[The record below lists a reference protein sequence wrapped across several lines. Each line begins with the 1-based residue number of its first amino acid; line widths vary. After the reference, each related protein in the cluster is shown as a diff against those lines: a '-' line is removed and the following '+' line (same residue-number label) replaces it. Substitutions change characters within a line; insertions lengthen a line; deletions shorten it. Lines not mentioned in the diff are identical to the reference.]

1 MAIRLAALDVDGTLL
16 APDNSITPATKEAIR
31 EAKAAGI
38 EIVVCTGR
46 AFVEVRDILRQL
58 PEVRYLSCGTGAY
71 ALDVWTMETLYECSM
86 PEELGKQAYR
96 AVAQA
101 DCMVHFYTGLSV
113 RHSRWCMDHFT
124 DYMEEKMRTLMEQS
138 HIIVDDLDAFVESYH
153 GPVEKL
159 YVTFPNRAE
168 YEKAYEAVRKLP
180 VFLTD
185 GGWAVDLEVMSRDTD
200 KGVALR
206 ALAEKLGATAVVTTA
221 TDVRGKFSVDAWAA
235 RHGCVISD
243 MGLAKAVSA
252 AILEGNVPLCS
263 QFPLPSP
270 LPEGTF
276 AGESGPLGIFIGW
289 RTKSPFARTLRLI
302 PRVLRVGVGCR
313 RGISAEAVEN
323 AVQAVFAENGLDT
336 AAICGVCSIDLK
348 QDEAGLLA
356 ACEKNN
362 WPVHFYTAQQLRDV
376 AGNFTPSDFVR
387 SVTGVDNVCERA
399 ALLDAEKL
407 IVQKT
412 ARDGVTIAVAAEH
425 WEVRF
430 G

>member
-86 PEELGKQAYR
+86 PEELGRQAYR

-138 HIIVDDLDAFVESYH
+138 HIIVDDLDAFVERYH

-159 YVTFPNRAE
+159 YATFPNRTE

-206 ALAEKLGATAVVTTA
+206 ALAEKLGIAREQVLAMGDSGNDCAMLRYAGVGA
-221 TDVRGKFSVDAWAA
+221 AMGNAGEQAKKAADVIAPSNREDGVAWMLRRAA
-235 RHGCVISD
+235 R
-243 MGLAKAVSA
+243 
-252 AILEGNVPLCS
+252 
-263 QFPLPSP
+263 
-270 LPEGTF
+270 
-276 AGESGPLGIFIGW
+276 GEI
-289 RTKSPFARTLRLI
+289 
-302 PRVLRVGVGCR
+302 
-313 RGISAEAVEN
+313 
-323 AVQAVFAENGLDT
+323 
-336 AAICGVCSIDLK
+336 
-348 QDEAGLLA
+348 
-356 ACEKNN
+356 
-362 WPVHFYTAQQLRDV
+362 
-376 AGNFTPSDFVR
+376 
-387 SVTGVDNVCERA
+387 
-399 ALLDAEKL
+399 
-407 IVQKT
+407 
-412 ARDGVTIAVAAEH
+412 
-425 WEVRF
+425 
-430 G
+430 

>member
-86 PEELGKQAYR
+86 PEELGRQAYR

-138 HIIVDDLDAFVESYH
+138 HIIVDDLDAFVELYH

-206 ALAEKLGATAVVTTA
+206 ALAEKLGIAREQVLAMGDSGNDCAMLRYAGVGA
-221 TDVRGKFSVDAWAA
+221 AMGNAGEQAKKAADVIAPSNREDGVAWMLRRAA
-235 RHGCVISD
+235 R
-243 MGLAKAVSA
+243 
-252 AILEGNVPLCS
+252 
-263 QFPLPSP
+263 
-270 LPEGTF
+270 
-276 AGESGPLGIFIGW
+276 GE
-289 RTKSPFARTLRLI
+289 
-302 PRVLRVGVGCR
+302 V
-313 RGISAEAVEN
+313 
-323 AVQAVFAENGLDT
+323 
-336 AAICGVCSIDLK
+336 
-348 QDEAGLLA
+348 
-356 ACEKNN
+356 
-362 WPVHFYTAQQLRDV
+362 
-376 AGNFTPSDFVR
+376 
-387 SVTGVDNVCERA
+387 
-399 ALLDAEKL
+399 
-407 IVQKT
+407 
-412 ARDGVTIAVAAEH
+412 
-425 WEVRF
+425 
-430 G
+430 

>member
-86 PEELGKQAYR
+86 PEELGRQAYR

-138 HIIVDDLDAFVESYH
+138 HIIVDDLDAFVERYH

-159 YVTFPNRAE
+159 YVTFPNRTE
-168 YEKAYEAVRKLP
+168 YEKAYEAVKKLP

-206 ALAEKLGATAVVTTA
+206 ALAEKLGIAREQVLAMGDSGNDCAMLRYAGVGA
-221 TDVRGKFSVDAWAA
+221 AMGNAGEQAKKAADVIAPSNREDGVAWMLRRAA
-235 RHGCVISD
+235 R
-243 MGLAKAVSA
+243 
-252 AILEGNVPLCS
+252 
-263 QFPLPSP
+263 
-270 LPEGTF
+270 
-276 AGESGPLGIFIGW
+276 GE
-289 RTKSPFARTLRLI
+289 
-302 PRVLRVGVGCR
+302 V
-313 RGISAEAVEN
+313 
-323 AVQAVFAENGLDT
+323 
-336 AAICGVCSIDLK
+336 
-348 QDEAGLLA
+348 
-356 ACEKNN
+356 
-362 WPVHFYTAQQLRDV
+362 
-376 AGNFTPSDFVR
+376 
-387 SVTGVDNVCERA
+387 
-399 ALLDAEKL
+399 
-407 IVQKT
+407 
-412 ARDGVTIAVAAEH
+412 
-425 WEVRF
+425 
-430 G
+430 

>member
-86 PEELGKQAYR
+86 PEELGRQAYR

-138 HIIVDDLDAFVESYH
+138 HIIVDDLDAFVERYH

-159 YVTFPNRAE
+159 YVTFPIRAE

-206 ALAEKLGATAVVTTA
+206 ALAEKLGIAREQVLAMGDSGNDCAMLRYAGVGA
-221 TDVRGKFSVDAWAA
+221 AMGNAGEQAKKAADVIAPSNREDGVAWMLRRAA
-235 RHGCVISD
+235 R
-243 MGLAKAVSA
+243 
-252 AILEGNVPLCS
+252 
-263 QFPLPSP
+263 
-270 LPEGTF
+270 
-276 AGESGPLGIFIGW
+276 GE
-289 RTKSPFARTLRLI
+289 
-302 PRVLRVGVGCR
+302 V
-313 RGISAEAVEN
+313 
-323 AVQAVFAENGLDT
+323 
-336 AAICGVCSIDLK
+336 
-348 QDEAGLLA
+348 
-356 ACEKNN
+356 
-362 WPVHFYTAQQLRDV
+362 
-376 AGNFTPSDFVR
+376 
-387 SVTGVDNVCERA
+387 
-399 ALLDAEKL
+399 
-407 IVQKT
+407 
-412 ARDGVTIAVAAEH
+412 
-425 WEVRF
+425 
-430 G
+430 

>member
-159 YVTFPNRAE
+159 YVTFPTRAE
-168 YEKAYEAVRKLP
+168 YEKAYEAVKKLP

-206 ALAEKLGATAVVTTA
+206 ALAEKLGIAREQVLAMGDSGNDCAMLRYAGVGA
-221 TDVRGKFSVDAWAA
+221 AMGNAGEQAKKAADVIAPSNREDGVAWMLRRAA
-235 RHGCVISD
+235 R
-243 MGLAKAVSA
+243 
-252 AILEGNVPLCS
+252 
-263 QFPLPSP
+263 
-270 LPEGTF
+270 
-276 AGESGPLGIFIGW
+276 GE
-289 RTKSPFARTLRLI
+289 
-302 PRVLRVGVGCR
+302 V
-313 RGISAEAVEN
+313 
-323 AVQAVFAENGLDT
+323 
-336 AAICGVCSIDLK
+336 
-348 QDEAGLLA
+348 
-356 ACEKNN
+356 
-362 WPVHFYTAQQLRDV
+362 
-376 AGNFTPSDFVR
+376 
-387 SVTGVDNVCERA
+387 
-399 ALLDAEKL
+399 
-407 IVQKT
+407 
-412 ARDGVTIAVAAEH
+412 
-425 WEVRF
+425 
-430 G
+430 

>member
-86 PEELGKQAYR
+86 PEELGRQAYR

-200 KGVALR
+200 KGVALK
-206 ALAEKLGATAVVTTA
+206 ALAS
-221 TDVRGKFSVDAWAA
+221 R
-235 RHGCVISD
+235 
-243 MGLAKAVSA
+243 
-252 AILEGNVPLCS
+252 
-263 QFPLPSP
+263 
-270 LPEGTF
+270 
-276 AGESGPLGIFIGW
+276 LGIPREQVLAMGD
-289 RTKSPFARTLRLI
+289 SGNDCAMLRYA
-302 PRVLRVGVGCR
+302 
-313 RGISAEAVEN
+313 GI
-323 AVQAVFAENGLDT
+323 
-336 AAICGVCSIDLK
+336 
-348 QDEAGLLA
+348 EAGPYGQFLWSLQNTIPA
-356 ACEKNN
+356 LTF
-362 WPVHFYTAQQLRDV
+362 VGYTDAR
-376 AGNFTPSDFVR
+376 GNAYSHLEDTVYTGKIEDYQRLQYVR
-387 SVTGVDNVCERA
+387 
-399 ALLDAEKL
+399 L
-407 IVQKT
+407 
-412 ARDGVTIAVAAEH
+412 
-425 WEVRF
+425 F
-430 G
+430 GGEELPA

>member
-86 PEELGKQAYR
+86 PEELGRQAYR

-138 HIIVDDLDAFVESYH
+138 HIIVDDLDAFVERYH

-206 ALAEKLGATAVVTTA
+206 ALAEKLGIAREQVLAMGDSGNDCA
-221 TDVRGKFSVDAWAA
+221 MLRYAGIGAAMGNAGEQAKKAADVIAPSNREDGVAWMLRRAA
-235 RHGCVISD
+235 R
-243 MGLAKAVSA
+243 
-252 AILEGNVPLCS
+252 
-263 QFPLPSP
+263 
-270 LPEGTF
+270 
-276 AGESGPLGIFIGW
+276 GEI
-289 RTKSPFARTLRLI
+289 
-302 PRVLRVGVGCR
+302 
-313 RGISAEAVEN
+313 
-323 AVQAVFAENGLDT
+323 
-336 AAICGVCSIDLK
+336 
-348 QDEAGLLA
+348 
-356 ACEKNN
+356 
-362 WPVHFYTAQQLRDV
+362 
-376 AGNFTPSDFVR
+376 
-387 SVTGVDNVCERA
+387 
-399 ALLDAEKL
+399 
-407 IVQKT
+407 
-412 ARDGVTIAVAAEH
+412 
-425 WEVRF
+425 
-430 G
+430 

>member
-86 PEELGKQAYR
+86 PGELGRQAYR

-206 ALAEKLGATAVVTTA
+206 ALAE
-221 TDVRGKFSVDAWAA
+221 
-235 RHGCVISD
+235 
-243 MGLAKAVSA
+243 SA
-252 AILEGNVPLCS
+252 
-263 QFPLPSP
+263 
-270 LPEGTF
+270 
-276 AGESGPLGIFIGW
+276 
-289 RTKSPFARTLRLI
+289 
-302 PRVLRVGVGCR
+302 
-313 RGISAEAVEN
+313 
-323 AVQAVFAENGLDT
+323 
-336 AAICGVCSIDLK
+336 
-348 QDEAGLLA
+348 
-356 ACEKNN
+356 
-362 WPVHFYTAQQLRDV
+362 
-376 AGNFTPSDFVR
+376 
-387 SVTGVDNVCERA
+387 
-399 ALLDAEKL
+399 
-407 IVQKT
+407 
-412 ARDGVTIAVAAEH
+412 
-425 WEVRF
+425 
-430 G
+430 

>member
-86 PEELGKQAYR
+86 PEELGRQAYR

-159 YVTFPNRAE
+159 YVTVPNRAE

-206 ALAEKLGATAVVTTA
+206 ALAEKLGIAREQVLAMGDSGNDCAMLRYAGVGA
-221 TDVRGKFSVDAWAA
+221 AMGNAGEQAKKAADVIAPSNREDGVAWMLRRAA
-235 RHGCVISD
+235 R
-243 MGLAKAVSA
+243 
-252 AILEGNVPLCS
+252 
-263 QFPLPSP
+263 
-270 LPEGTF
+270 
-276 AGESGPLGIFIGW
+276 GE
-289 RTKSPFARTLRLI
+289 
-302 PRVLRVGVGCR
+302 V
-313 RGISAEAVEN
+313 
-323 AVQAVFAENGLDT
+323 
-336 AAICGVCSIDLK
+336 
-348 QDEAGLLA
+348 
-356 ACEKNN
+356 
-362 WPVHFYTAQQLRDV
+362 
-376 AGNFTPSDFVR
+376 
-387 SVTGVDNVCERA
+387 
-399 ALLDAEKL
+399 
-407 IVQKT
+407 
-412 ARDGVTIAVAAEH
+412 
-425 WEVRF
+425 
-430 G
+430 

>member
-159 YVTFPNRAE
+159 YVTFPTRAE

-206 ALAEKLGATAVVTTA
+206 ELAEKLGIAREQVLAMGDSGNDCAMLRYAGVGA
-221 TDVRGKFSVDAWAA
+221 AMGNAGEQAKKAADVIAPSNREDGVAWMLRRAA
-235 RHGCVISD
+235 R
-243 MGLAKAVSA
+243 
-252 AILEGNVPLCS
+252 
-263 QFPLPSP
+263 
-270 LPEGTF
+270 
-276 AGESGPLGIFIGW
+276 GE
-289 RTKSPFARTLRLI
+289 
-302 PRVLRVGVGCR
+302 V
-313 RGISAEAVEN
+313 
-323 AVQAVFAENGLDT
+323 
-336 AAICGVCSIDLK
+336 
-348 QDEAGLLA
+348 
-356 ACEKNN
+356 
-362 WPVHFYTAQQLRDV
+362 
-376 AGNFTPSDFVR
+376 
-387 SVTGVDNVCERA
+387 
-399 ALLDAEKL
+399 
-407 IVQKT
+407 
-412 ARDGVTIAVAAEH
+412 
-425 WEVRF
+425 
-430 G
+430 

>member
-38 EIVVCTGR
+38 DIGVGTGR

-86 PEELGKQAYR
+86 PEELGRQAYR

-138 HIIVDDLDAFVESYH
+138 HIIVDDLDAFVERYH

-206 ALAEKLGATAVVTTA
+206 ALAEKLGIAREQVLAMGDSGNDCAMLRYAGVGA
-221 TDVRGKFSVDAWAA
+221 AMGNAGEQAKKAADVIAPSNREDGVAWMLRRAA
-235 RHGCVISD
+235 R
-243 MGLAKAVSA
+243 
-252 AILEGNVPLCS
+252 
-263 QFPLPSP
+263 
-270 LPEGTF
+270 
-276 AGESGPLGIFIGW
+276 GE
-289 RTKSPFARTLRLI
+289 
-302 PRVLRVGVGCR
+302 V
-313 RGISAEAVEN
+313 
-323 AVQAVFAENGLDT
+323 
-336 AAICGVCSIDLK
+336 
-348 QDEAGLLA
+348 
-356 ACEKNN
+356 
-362 WPVHFYTAQQLRDV
+362 
-376 AGNFTPSDFVR
+376 
-387 SVTGVDNVCERA
+387 
-399 ALLDAEKL
+399 
-407 IVQKT
+407 
-412 ARDGVTIAVAAEH
+412 
-425 WEVRF
+425 
-430 G
+430 

>member
-1 MAIRLAALDVDGTLL
+1 MTIRLAALDVDGTLL

-86 PEELGKQAYR
+86 PEELGRQAYR

-138 HIIVDDLDAFVESYH
+138 HIIVDDLDAFVERYH

-206 ALAEKLGATAVVTTA
+206 TLAEKLGIAREQVLAMGDSGNDCAMLRYAGVGA
-221 TDVRGKFSVDAWAA
+221 AMGNAGEQAKKAADVIAPSNREDGVAWMLRRAA
-235 RHGCVISD
+235 R
-243 MGLAKAVSA
+243 
-252 AILEGNVPLCS
+252 
-263 QFPLPSP
+263 
-270 LPEGTF
+270 
-276 AGESGPLGIFIGW
+276 GE
-289 RTKSPFARTLRLI
+289 
-302 PRVLRVGVGCR
+302 V
-313 RGISAEAVEN
+313 
-323 AVQAVFAENGLDT
+323 
-336 AAICGVCSIDLK
+336 
-348 QDEAGLLA
+348 
-356 ACEKNN
+356 
-362 WPVHFYTAQQLRDV
+362 
-376 AGNFTPSDFVR
+376 
-387 SVTGVDNVCERA
+387 
-399 ALLDAEKL
+399 
-407 IVQKT
+407 
-412 ARDGVTIAVAAEH
+412 
-425 WEVRF
+425 
-430 G
+430 

>member
-1 MAIRLAALDVDGTLL
+1 MAIRLAALDVDGTLR

-86 PEELGKQAYR
+86 PEELGRQAYR

-206 ALAEKLGATAVVTTA
+206 ALAEKLGIAREQVLAMGDSGNDCAMLRYAGVGA
-221 TDVRGKFSVDAWAA
+221 AMGNAGEQAKKAADVIAPSNREDGVAWMLRRAA
-235 RHGCVISD
+235 R
-243 MGLAKAVSA
+243 
-252 AILEGNVPLCS
+252 
-263 QFPLPSP
+263 
-270 LPEGTF
+270 
-276 AGESGPLGIFIGW
+276 GE
-289 RTKSPFARTLRLI
+289 
-302 PRVLRVGVGCR
+302 V
-313 RGISAEAVEN
+313 
-323 AVQAVFAENGLDT
+323 
-336 AAICGVCSIDLK
+336 
-348 QDEAGLLA
+348 
-356 ACEKNN
+356 
-362 WPVHFYTAQQLRDV
+362 
-376 AGNFTPSDFVR
+376 
-387 SVTGVDNVCERA
+387 
-399 ALLDAEKL
+399 
-407 IVQKT
+407 
-412 ARDGVTIAVAAEH
+412 
-425 WEVRF
+425 
-430 G
+430 

>member
-86 PEELGKQAYR
+86 PEELGRQAYR

-138 HIIVDDLDAFVESYH
+138 HIIVDDLDAFVERYH

-206 ALAEKLGATAVVTTA
+206 ALAEKLGIVREQVLAMGDSGNDCAMLRYAGVGA
-221 TDVRGKFSVDAWAA
+221 AMGNAGEQAKKAADVIAPSNREDGVAWMLRRAA
-235 RHGCVISD
+235 R
-243 MGLAKAVSA
+243 
-252 AILEGNVPLCS
+252 
-263 QFPLPSP
+263 
-270 LPEGTF
+270 
-276 AGESGPLGIFIGW
+276 GE
-289 RTKSPFARTLRLI
+289 
-302 PRVLRVGVGCR
+302 V
-313 RGISAEAVEN
+313 
-323 AVQAVFAENGLDT
+323 
-336 AAICGVCSIDLK
+336 
-348 QDEAGLLA
+348 
-356 ACEKNN
+356 
-362 WPVHFYTAQQLRDV
+362 
-376 AGNFTPSDFVR
+376 
-387 SVTGVDNVCERA
+387 
-399 ALLDAEKL
+399 
-407 IVQKT
+407 
-412 ARDGVTIAVAAEH
+412 
-425 WEVRF
+425 
-430 G
+430 

>member
-86 PEELGKQAYR
+86 PEELGRQAYR

-138 HIIVDDLDAFVESYH
+138 HIIVDDLDAFVERYH

-206 ALAEKLGATAVVTTA
+206 ALAEKLGIAREQVLAMGDSGNDCA
-221 TDVRGKFSVDAWAA
+221 MLRYAGIGAAMGNAGEQAKKAADVIAPSNREDGVAWMLRRAA
-235 RHGCVISD
+235 R
-243 MGLAKAVSA
+243 
-252 AILEGNVPLCS
+252 
-263 QFPLPSP
+263 
-270 LPEGTF
+270 
-276 AGESGPLGIFIGW
+276 GE
-289 RTKSPFARTLRLI
+289 
-302 PRVLRVGVGCR
+302 V
-313 RGISAEAVEN
+313 
-323 AVQAVFAENGLDT
+323 
-336 AAICGVCSIDLK
+336 
-348 QDEAGLLA
+348 
-356 ACEKNN
+356 
-362 WPVHFYTAQQLRDV
+362 
-376 AGNFTPSDFVR
+376 
-387 SVTGVDNVCERA
+387 
-399 ALLDAEKL
+399 
-407 IVQKT
+407 
-412 ARDGVTIAVAAEH
+412 
-425 WEVRF
+425 
-430 G
+430 

>member
-86 PEELGKQAYR
+86 PEELGRQAYR

-206 ALAEKLGATAVVTTA
+206 FWRWATAATTVRCSAMPASARQWA
-221 TDVRGKFSVDAWAA
+221 TRAS
-235 RHGCVISD
+235 
-243 MGLAKAVSA
+243 
-252 AILEGNVPLCS
+252 
-263 QFPLPSP
+263 
-270 LPEGTF
+270 
-276 AGESGPLGIFIGW
+276 
-289 RTKSPFARTLRLI
+289 
-302 PRVLRVGVGCR
+302 R
-313 RGISAEAVEN
+313 RRR
-323 AVQAVFAENGLDT
+323 QPT
-336 AAICGVCSIDLK
+336 
-348 QDEAGLLA
+348 
-356 ACEKNN
+356 
-362 WPVHFYTAQQLRDV
+362 
-376 AGNFTPSDFVR
+376 
-387 SVTGVDNVCERA
+387 
-399 ALLDAEKL
+399 
-407 IVQKT
+407 
-412 ARDGVTIAVAAEH
+412 
-425 WEVRF
+425 
-430 G
+430 

>member
-153 GPVEKL
+153 GPVKKL

-206 ALAEKLGATAVVTTA
+206 ALAEKLGIAREQVLAMGDSGNDCAMLRYAGVGA
-221 TDVRGKFSVDAWAA
+221 AMGNAGEQAKKAADVIAPSNREDGVAWMLRRAA
-235 RHGCVISD
+235 R
-243 MGLAKAVSA
+243 
-252 AILEGNVPLCS
+252 
-263 QFPLPSP
+263 
-270 LPEGTF
+270 
-276 AGESGPLGIFIGW
+276 GE
-289 RTKSPFARTLRLI
+289 
-302 PRVLRVGVGCR
+302 V
-313 RGISAEAVEN
+313 
-323 AVQAVFAENGLDT
+323 
-336 AAICGVCSIDLK
+336 
-348 QDEAGLLA
+348 
-356 ACEKNN
+356 
-362 WPVHFYTAQQLRDV
+362 
-376 AGNFTPSDFVR
+376 
-387 SVTGVDNVCERA
+387 
-399 ALLDAEKL
+399 
-407 IVQKT
+407 
-412 ARDGVTIAVAAEH
+412 
-425 WEVRF
+425 
-430 G
+430 

>member
-86 PEELGKQAYR
+86 PEELGRQAYR

-159 YVTFPNRAE
+159 YVTFPHRAE

-206 ALAEKLGATAVVTTA
+206 ALAEKLGIAREQVLAMGDSGNDCAMLRYAGVGA
-221 TDVRGKFSVDAWAA
+221 AMGNAGEQAKKAADVIAPSNREDGVAWMLRRAA
-235 RHGCVISD
+235 R
-243 MGLAKAVSA
+243 
-252 AILEGNVPLCS
+252 
-263 QFPLPSP
+263 
-270 LPEGTF
+270 
-276 AGESGPLGIFIGW
+276 GE
-289 RTKSPFARTLRLI
+289 
-302 PRVLRVGVGCR
+302 V
-313 RGISAEAVEN
+313 
-323 AVQAVFAENGLDT
+323 
-336 AAICGVCSIDLK
+336 
-348 QDEAGLLA
+348 
-356 ACEKNN
+356 
-362 WPVHFYTAQQLRDV
+362 
-376 AGNFTPSDFVR
+376 
-387 SVTGVDNVCERA
+387 
-399 ALLDAEKL
+399 
-407 IVQKT
+407 
-412 ARDGVTIAVAAEH
+412 
-425 WEVRF
+425 
-430 G
+430 